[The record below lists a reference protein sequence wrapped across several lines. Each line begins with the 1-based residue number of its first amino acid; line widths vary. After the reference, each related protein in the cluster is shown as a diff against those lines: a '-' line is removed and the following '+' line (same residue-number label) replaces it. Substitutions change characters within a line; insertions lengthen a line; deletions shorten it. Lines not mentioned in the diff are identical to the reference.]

1 MYHRPVTGLGRA
13 ILSNPPLARALYVA
27 YISDRYSTVKP
38 HMSNS
43 PGKLTS
49 ALRRAREDLRR
60 AIEGGDL
67 LCRGTLL
74 KRTKLC
80 GKSSCRCAK
89 DPTARHG
96 PYYEWG
102 RMERDRLVHTM
113 VSREQ
118 AAEII
123 RAIREH
129 RRIQRLLRRWE
140 RESTRALLLARPP
153 PR

>member
-1 MYHRPVTGLGRA
+1 MSH
-13 ILSNPPLARALYVA
+13 PPRKLA
-27 YISDRYSTVKP
+27 
-38 HMSNS
+38 
-43 PGKLTS
+43 S

-60 AIEGGDL
+60 AIEDGDL
-67 LCRGTLL
+67 LCRGTLV

-80 GKSSCRCAK
+80 GKSSCRCAQ
-89 DPTARHG
+89 DPSARHG

-118 AAEII
+118 AGEII
-123 RAIREH
+123 RAIRAH
-129 RRIQRLLRRWE
+129 RRLQRLLRRWE
-140 RESTRALLLARPP
+140 RESTRAVLVARPP